1 MAISGISSA
10 LFKPA
15 VATGRRGQGAD
26 AADTAPPG
34 TPAAEKDL
42 SVEQQSQLR
51 QLKKTDSEVRTHEQ
65 AHKTAGGPYAGSIQL
80 EYTTGPDGRRYATA
94 GEVPIDASP
103 VRGNPEATITK
114 MEVVKR
120 AALAPQNPSP
130 QDRAVAAQADAAK
143 AQAQTELRQSS
154 NTGGVND
161 SDPGT
166 GSRGEADVKN
176 AIGSYRRAASV
187 TQVGTNIS
195 VSA

>member
-10 LFKPA
+10 LFKPT
-15 VATGRRGQGAD
+15 VGTGRRGQGTD
-26 AADTAPPG
+26 MADTAPPG
-34 TPAAEKDL
+34 APAAEKGL
-42 SVEQQSQLR
+42 SSEQQSQLR

-80 EYTTGPDGRRYATA
+80 EYTSGPDGRRYATA

-154 NTGGVND
+154 NMGGAND
-161 SDPGT
+161 GDPGA
-166 GSRGEADVKN
+166 GGRAGVDPKN
-176 AIGSYRRAASV
+176 AIASYQRAASV
-187 TQVGTNIS
+187 TQAGSNIS